1 MDKQQQIKGLI
12 IQQGILP
19 LFYHADERVSIGI
32 VKALYDAGIRA
43 IEYTNRG
50 DNALE
55 NFKVIRRYAAEH
67 LEGLQCGIGTVKT
80 TQDAINYI
88 QAGADFIVCP
98 VVNPEVANIV
108 NAAGLLWIPGCMTPT
123 EVNLA
128 EMNGASFVKIF
139 PGSVV
144 GPVMVSSILE
154 LFPKISFMPTGG
166 VELDEDNLNS
176 WINAGAVAVGMGS
189 KLITKYILDN
199 KLYDKLTADTANAMN
214 LVRYCKK

>member
-12 IQQGILP
+12 FKQGILP
-19 LFYHADERVSIGI
+19 LFYHSDEQVSIGI
-32 VKALYDAGIRA
+32 VKALYQAGIRA

-55 NFKVIRRYAAEH
+55 NFRVIKKYASEH

-80 TQDAINYI
+80 NQDAINYI

-98 VVNPEVANIV
+98 VVNPEVA
-108 NAAGLLWIPGCMTPT
+108 ALTQGAGVLWIPGCMTPT

-144 GPVMVSSILE
+144 GPIMISSILE
-154 LFPKISFMPTGG
+154 LFPKMSFMPTGG
-166 VELDEDNLNS
+166 VELDEDNLHS
-176 WINAGAVAVGMGS
+176 WFNAGCVAVGMGS
-189 KLITKYILDN
+189 KLITKYILEN
-199 KLYDKLTADTANAMN
+199 KLYEKLTADTANALN
-214 LVRYCKK
+214 LVRSCKK